1 MADETFRPRRPQQ
14 SNNEQQN
21 FPENQDVQM
30 AEKIRQSIAK
40 EEGQEVESPKQG
52 NFNIQGNVPPEF
64 LNALKNVKSS
74 DDESEL
80 PSGLTNKQPRFRE
93 SQPQHLSA
101 AGSSHLKDILANLKR
116 SNTTYEE
123 IVLPS
128 KGKFYDGENGPKD
141 GVLSIRPMTGEEE
154 QILAT
159 PRLVR
164 KGQAINMIFQKC
176 IRENY
181 RVENLLSID
190 RTYILIYLRGI
201 SYSPAYDVEI
211 KCPECEKKFA
221 YTIDLNSLYLESCP
235 DEFGPILQDVLPT
248 SKLPFVYRLATG
260 KDEQD
265 VQDHR
270 DRRIKNFGDNSTDD
284 TLLYRTALLLEEI
297 DGIFNKSELQLLLK
311 SLPINDLSHLR
322 NCMNEPPFGVDT
334 GVEII
339 CPSCL
344 HEFQI
349 DLPLEANFFFPRRKK
364 TRTEA

>member
-14 SNNEQQN
+14 SNSEQQD
-21 FPENQDVQM
+21 FSENQDVQM
-30 AEKIRQSIAK
+30 AEKIRQSVAN

-52 NFNIQGNVPPEF
+52 SFNIQGNVPPEF
-64 LNALKNVKSS
+64 LKALKNVKSS

-80 PSGLTNKQPRFRE
+80 PPGLTNKQPRLRE
-93 SQPQHLSA
+93 SPPQHLSA
-101 AGSSHLKDILANLKR
+101 AGSS
-116 SNTTYEE
+116 TTYEE

-221 YTIDLNSLYLESCP
+221 HTIDLNSLYLESCP

-248 SKLPFVYRLATG
+248 SKLPFAYRLATG

-270 DRRIKNFGDNSTDD
+270 DRRITRFFIERQCCLKKLMAFSTK
-284 TLLYRTALLLEEI
+284 A
-297 DGIFNKSELQLLLK
+297 
-311 SLPINDLSHLR
+311 
-322 NCMNEPPFGVDT
+322 NCNY
-334 GVEII
+334 
-339 CPSCL
+339 C
-344 HEFQI
+344 
-349 DLPLEANFFFPRRKK
+349 
-364 TRTEA
+364 